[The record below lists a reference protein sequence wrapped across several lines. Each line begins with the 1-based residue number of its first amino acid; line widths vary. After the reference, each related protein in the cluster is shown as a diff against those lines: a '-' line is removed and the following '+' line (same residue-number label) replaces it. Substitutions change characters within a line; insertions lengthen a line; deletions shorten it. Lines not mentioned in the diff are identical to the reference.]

1 MKIHIPAYANIK
13 HYDDA
18 NYRKGKKMMIKA
30 KLRSSLQR

>member
-18 NYRKGKKMMIKA
+18 NYRKGKK
-30 KLRSSLQR
+30 